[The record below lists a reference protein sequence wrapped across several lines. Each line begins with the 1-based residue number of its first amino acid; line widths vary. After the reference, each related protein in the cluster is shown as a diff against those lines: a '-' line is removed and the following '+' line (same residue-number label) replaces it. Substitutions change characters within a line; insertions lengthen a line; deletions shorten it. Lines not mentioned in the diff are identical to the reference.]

1 MLPRLPRLPA
11 YTPILL
17 HQNPIVDDITIA
29 PPNRRRRSSQRRCI
43 IIRRITPR
51 NTAFG
56 TRFLY
61 SADLT
66 LFIICKSSPREAFSS
81 IHFVFVNLH
90 EIIFVAVR
98 GDGTES
104 TPRPAIVDFRSTTP
118 TSIRTINLR
127 PRFTAIL
134 AAVLAIFVVRR
145 CSNRRFREQFFADL
159 ELEGADCGGAGDH
172 YANVG
177 FDGGPVADGEVVPGY
192 VVGVGELDEVFE
204 AEDADDCDAVG
215 VVSVDARGSRE
226 EGAKERAKLTS
237 HHRGT

>member
-43 IIRRITPR
+43 IIRRISPR

-61 SADLT
+61 SADAI
-66 LFIICKSSPREAFSS
+66 LFIICKSASCETLRAV
-81 IHFVFVNLH
+81 HLVFVNLH

-104 TPRPAIVDFRSTTP
+104 TPRPLTANPTP
-118 TSIRTINLR
+118 IRTIDFAA
-127 PRFTAIL
+127 RFTAIL
-134 AAVLAIFVVRR
+134 AAVLRIFVVRR

-192 VVGVGELDEVFE
+192 VVGVGELDEVF
-204 AEDADDCDAVG
+204 
-215 VVSVDARGSRE
+215 
-226 EGAKERAKLTS
+226 
-237 HHRGT
+237 